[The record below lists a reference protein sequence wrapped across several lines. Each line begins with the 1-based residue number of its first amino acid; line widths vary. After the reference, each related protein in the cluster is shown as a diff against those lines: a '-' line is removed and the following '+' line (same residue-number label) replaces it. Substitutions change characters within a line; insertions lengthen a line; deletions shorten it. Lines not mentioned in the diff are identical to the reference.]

1 MNDLNQNKETVDAP
15 VDEAMNEQPVPAK
28 KGAYMWRAILIPTLG
43 LHWLLTAVFIAV
55 GFLVFGLFEFLHNQF
70 GVNTPGE
77 FFVVIICSVL
87 MIWLDIRLGRD
98 LAFKTEVPVGWAR
111 RWLPLLVYPLF
122 TLIVAALC
130 MVLSDGFWKRDC
142 WGVYFFI
149 NIYAFFIFIMAAFTG
164 TPWLLFLSNLVCFV
178 PYIFS
183 FAFYQR
189 RLKDLKPM
197 PKGMRVALWMVILS
211 CAGAFGYGFYE
222 RSQNLIEPVSRHEH
236 GRGGHGFGYEGGW
249 SSVDLSPYYPWS
261 TPNLLA
267 KLDGPSTL
275 TLTNKIVW
283 DGAEALYPLYAAFAQ
298 AVLPES
304 MLKPDDGINKWDY
317 EWKMADKSGVE
328 FHNTIKGFSLLVNQE
343 ADIVF
348 NAAPSAA
355 QKEEARR
362 ANAELTYTPV
372 ALEAF
377 VFFVNKEC
385 PIDGLTSQQIR
396 DIYSGKIRNWKEL
409 GAPAGRIIAFQRPPN
424 SGSQTTMERFMGET
438 PLAKPLKEE
447 VVRSMGSIIE
457 RVAQYRDVANAIGY
471 SFRYYASTM
480 KGSDSIKFLK
490 VDGVAPT
497 PENIASRRY
506 PMTGEVLAITSQHS
520 DPECARL
527 IEWILGPQGQELVRK
542 TGYIPINK
550 QEKNY
555 GKPTE

>member
-28 KGAYMWRAILIPTLG
+28 KGAYMWRAILVPTLG
-43 LHWLLTAVFIAV
+43 LHWLLTVVFIAV

-304 MLKPDDGINKWDY
+304 MLKPDTDDKYGLGMPY
-317 EWKMADKSGVE
+317 KSGVE

-497 PENIASRRY
+497 PENIASQRY

-520 DPECARL
+520 DPDCAKL
-527 IEWILGPQGQELVRK
+527 IEWILGPQGQKLVEK

-550 QEKNY
+550 QEKHY
-555 GKPTE
+555 GKPSE